1 MEQTGLEQAGTSVR
15 PRAVLLAIAAAWLIG
30 VLPIAG
36 LDTPAQRT
44 LSILVL
50 VAVLWL
56 TEALPA
62 WVSALLIPALA
73 TLLGVCDAKRAF
85 VGFGD
90 PIIFLFFGTFLLT
103 SACFQHG
110 LNARLARSVLTSPFV
125 RGKPVRLLWALA
137 CLGLL
142 LSAWVNNTATTVMLL
157 PLALAAQARARDEN
171 SKEIVPILLVTA
183 YAPSICGIATPVGSA
198 PNLIGLRLIETTT
211 GTAVPFA
218 RWCLWFAPLAVLATA
233 LTALYLARGMRTPS
247 HSSELAVNADGLP
260 PPALAWSRAEKT
272 LVWVCA
278 LVILF
283 WIGPGML
290 QSLGVGPAQTLKT
303 WSARLPEAVVPLV
316 GGLAL
321 FLLPSDAHGGRIL
334 DERVL
339 PRIDWST
346 LLLFGGG
353 LTLGSLLF
361 ETGLARWL
369 GEGLFRMLPIDGMF
383 GVVLAST
390 LMAVILSEIT
400 SNTAS
405 ASLVVPIVLSLA
417 KAAGVDPVAPA
428 LAATV
433 ACSFG
438 FMLPVSTPPNALVY
452 ATGRLPLSAMIRYG
466 ILLDILGV
474 LLISTWVTVL
484 SG

>member
-1 MEQTGLEQAGTSVR
+1 MQQSALEQGRSSFRPGALVLAG
-15 PRAVLLAIAAAWLIG
+15 AAACLAG
-30 VLPIAG
+30 LLPIAA
-36 LDTPAQRT
+36 LTTPAQRT

-62 WVSALLIPALA
+62 WVTALLIPALA

-85 VGFGD
+85 AGFGD

-103 SACFQHG
+103 SASFQHG
-110 LNARLARSVLTSPFV
+110 LNARLARSVLGSRFV
-125 RGKPVRLLWALA
+125 RGSPIRLLWALA
-137 CLGLL
+137 GLGFLI
-142 LSAWVNNTATTVMLL
+142 SAWVNNTATTVLLL
-157 PLALAAQARARDEN
+157 PLALAAETRRTREN
-171 SKEIVPILLVTA
+171 AKELVPILLMTA

-211 GTAVPFA
+211 GAAIPFA
-218 RWCLWFAPLAVLATA
+218 RWCAWFAPLAAVATVA
-233 LTALYLARGMRTPS
+233 TTLFLARTLRLQSGS
-247 HSSELAVNADGLP
+247 HSLP
-260 PPALAWSRAEKT
+260 PAPADSSVPPAAWSRAEKS
-272 LVWVCA
+272 LVWVSA
-278 LVILF
+278 VVISL
-283 WIGPGML
+283 WIGPGLL
-290 QSLGVGPAQTLKT
+290 QSFGIGPSTGLKA
-303 WSARLPEAVVPLV
+303 WSGRLPEALVPLL

-321 FLLPSDAHGGRIL
+321 FVLPSGTQDERIL

-339 PRIDWST
+339 ARIDWST

-353 LTLGSLLF
+353 LTLGALLF
-361 ETGLARWL
+361 DTGLARWL
-369 GEGLFRMLPIDGMF
+369 GEGLFRMLPIGGMF
-383 GVVLAST
+383 GVVLAAT

-417 KAAGVDPVAPA
+417 QAAKVDPVPPA

-438 FMLPVSTPPNALVY
+438 FMLPVSTPPNALVF
-452 ATGRLPLSAMIRYG
+452 ATGRVPLKAMIRYG
-466 ILLDILGV
+466 LLLDVLGV
-474 LLISTWVTVL
+474 VLVATWVTL
-484 SG
+484 LAG

>member
-1 MEQTGLEQAGTSVR
+1 MEQTGLEQTGTAVR

-36 LDTPAQRT
+36 LETPAHRT

-85 VGFGD
+85 TGFGD

-110 LNARLARSVLTSPFV
+110 LNARLARSVLTSRFV

-142 LSAWVNNTATTVMLL
+142 ISAWVNNTATTVMLL
-157 PLALAAQARARDEN
+157 PLALAAQARSRDEHA
-171 SKEIVPILLVTA
+171 KELVPILLVTA

-233 LTALYLARGMRTPS
+233 LTALYLARGMRA
-247 HSSELAVNADGLP
+247 SSGSSALAANADDLP
-260 PPALAWSRAEKT
+260 LPALAWSRAEKT

-278 LVILF
+278 FVILF

-290 QSLGVGPAQTLKT
+290 QSLGIGPAQTLKT

-369 GEGLFRMLPIDGMF
+369 GEGLFRMLPIGGMF

-390 LMAVILSEIT
+390 LMAVVLSEIT

-405 ASLVVPIVLSLA
+405 ASLVIPIVLSLA
-417 KAAGVDPVAPA
+417 KAAGVDPIAPA

-452 ATGRLPLSAMIRYG
+452 ATGRVPLSAMIRYG
-466 ILLDILGV
+466 ILLDVLGV
-474 LLISTWVTVL
+474 VLVSTWVTL
-484 SG
+484 LAS